1 MRMNKNLKGMTVVLF
16 LPFFFLAALPLAH
29 HGAEAAETCKETKY
43 VTITNGVATAST
55 MVVAAKWAE
64 FLSKEVPCVNASATT
79 GSFVSNALTVNQKRH
94 TIGVSDPN
102 SLYVT
107 SRRTIEKFKGSETKD
122 IRFMNAMHHGS
133 FHFFVPKNSPIKSL
147 REAVTKLPLKNL
159 MVVSKLAMH
168 YTMIGKIFEA
178 YGTSFDDLIKRG
190 GSLAYVNYSNAISL
204 MKDGQCDLLM
214 IHTPA
219 PSSVILDIDSNPGI
233 RFLEIEPEII
243 QKSIELIP
251 GLVAVKIPGGI
262 YRNLP
267 KEYSTMGVFFHNFS
281 HKDVS
286 EDLIYQAT
294 KVFWKHENEFQQL
307 GAWGRMILRDTALR
321 GINIPIHP
329 GAARYYKEI
338 GMKVPDN
345 KEINWPW

>member
-1 MRMNKNLKGMTVVLF
+1 MKTKSKLLILSLL
-16 LPFFFLAALPLAH
+16 LPFLTVFLLGDQIE
-29 HGAEAAETCKETKY
+29 GAEKCKETNY

-64 FLSKEVPCVNASATT
+64 LLSKEIPCVSANATT
-79 GSFVSNALTVNQKRH
+79 GSFVSNALTVDQKRH

-107 SRRTIEKFKGSETKD
+107 SRGTFEKFKGKETKN

-168 YTMIGKIFEA
+168 YTMISKIFEA
-178 YGTSFDDLIKRG
+178 YGSSFDDLIKRG
-190 GSLAYVNYSNAISL
+190 GSLAYVNYANAVNL

-219 PSSVILDIDSNPGI
+219 PNSAILDIDSNPGI
-233 RFLEIEPEII
+233 RFLDMEPEIR
-243 QKSIELIP
+243 KKAVELIP
-251 GLVAVKIPGGI
+251 GMVEVAIRGGV
-262 YRNLP
+262 YRNLST
-267 KEYSTMGVFFHNFS
+267 EYHTIGVYFHNFT

-286 EDLIYQAT
+286 SDLIYQAT
-294 KVFWKHENEFQQL
+294 KIFWKHEKDFQEL
-307 GAWGRMILRDTALR
+307 GAWGPQIQLKTAFR
-321 GINIPIHP
+321 GMNIPIHP
-329 GAARYYKEI
+329 GAARYYEEI
-338 GMKVPDN
+338 GMKIPEPDP
-345 KEINWPW
+345 KWPW